1 MTTFRSSS
9 HENPKGRDG
18 PHEVRPPAAV
28 HLVSAKVN
36 LRHRVRNI
44 WLYRECLLALTRKEL
59 KVKYKNSVLG
69 FLWSL
74 LNPATSLLVF
84 YVVFQLVLHNGIPF
98 FAIYL
103 ISGILVWNLFSTA
116 LPQCTGSI
124 VSNAPIVKKVAFP
137 REILSLASIGAALV
151 HFFLQ
156 CIVLLTFL
164 AIFHRQPAYAYL
176 PLLIPALLALLL
188 LTAALGIL
196 LAAVNVQLRDM
207 QHLVDIG
214 LQVWFWATPIVYQY
228 RLVRDNV
235 VGHVVNGKLV
245 AGSGFKHLA
254 FILWRFNPLTPIVLT
269 FQRAIYA
276 QTSPKGTQTTPTGIQ
291 HLPVAVLP
299 DHAGQW
305 WYLWQLLIV
314 IAFSLVLL
322 TLALRTFGRL
332 EGNFAEDL

>member
-1 MTTFRSSS
+1 MTTIRNSS
-9 HENPKGRDG
+9 EAGGEGRDPTEG
-18 PHEVRPPAAV
+18 ARPAPVVRV
-28 HLVSAKVN
+28 VSAQ
-36 LRHRVRNI
+36 LTLSQRVRTI

-103 ISGILVWNLFSTA
+103 ISGILVWNLFSVA

-124 VSNAPIVKKVAFP
+124 VANASIVKKVAFP
-137 REILSLASIGAALV
+137 REILSFAAVGAALV

-156 CIVLLTFL
+156 CIVLLFFL
-164 AIFHRQPAYAYL
+164 AVFQHQPAYGYL
-176 PLLIPALLALLL
+176 WLLLPALVALLL
-188 LTAALGIL
+188 LTSALGVLFAAL
-196 LAAVNVQLRDM
+196 NVKLRDM
-207 QHLVDIG
+207 QHMVDIG

-235 VGHVVNGKLV
+235 AARLVNGKLV
-245 AGSGFKHLA
+245 PAASGFKHII
-254 FILWRFNPLTPIVLT
+254 FILWRFNPVTPIVLS
-269 FQRAIYA
+269 FQRALY
-276 QTSPKGTQTTPTGIQ
+276 GQTTPLGKNGV
-291 HLPVAVLP
+291 PVPILP
-299 DHAGQW
+299 DHAHQW
-305 WYLWQLLIV
+305 WYLWQLLLV
-314 IAFSLVLL
+314 IAFSMALL
-322 TLALRTFGRL
+322 AYALRVFGKL

>member
-1 MTTFRSSS
+1 MFRGTTG
-9 HENPKGRDG
+9 ENDFPDR
-18 PHEVRPPAAV
+18 PERPPPAV
-28 HLVSAKVN
+28 HVVSARVN
-36 LRHRVRNI
+36 LRQRVRNI

-103 ISGILVWNLFSTA
+103 ISGILVWNLFSVA

-137 REILSLASIGAALV
+137 REILSFAAIGAALV

-156 CIVLLTFL
+156 CIVLVTFL
-164 AIFHRQPAYAYL
+164 VIFHRQPDYAFL
-176 PLLIPALLALLL
+176 WLLIPALLALVL
-188 LTAALGIL
+188 LTAGLGIL
-196 LAAVNVQLRDM
+196 LAAVNVRLRDV

-228 RLVRDNV
+228 RLVRDSVTARV
-235 VGHVVNGKLV
+235 VAGKLV
-245 AGSGFKHLA
+245 PAAGGFKHLA
-254 FILWRFNPLTPIVLT
+254 FLVWRLNPVTPIVLT
-269 FQRAIYA
+269 FQRALYG
-276 QTSPKGTQTTPTGIQ
+276 QTSPIGTNKQVI
-291 HLPVAVLP
+291 HILP

-305 WYLWQLLIV
+305 WYLWQLLVV
-314 IAFSLVLL
+314 IAFALVLL
-322 TLALRTFGRL
+322 AFALQVFGRL